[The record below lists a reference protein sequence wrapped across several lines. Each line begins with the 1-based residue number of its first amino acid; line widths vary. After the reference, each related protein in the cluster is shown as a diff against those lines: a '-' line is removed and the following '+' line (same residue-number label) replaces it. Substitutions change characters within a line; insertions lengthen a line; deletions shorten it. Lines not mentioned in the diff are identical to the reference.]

1 MKVYPSSM
9 DPERKFEEHYHH
21 HHHDHEGHF
30 PTRWMVSI
38 PDCPGP
44 LVIQNILSRLSKIS
58 VWLHFVWFLFSLCFQ
73 FLNALVRALHIRR
86 LHAAICFCT
95 PLRSPSYALL
105 CARALVWLFCLCT
118 CCVYTTIV
126 CAVIYARNSRVCSLL
141 RACTSVA
148 DVFLRARCFAIA
160 PISWEQRS
168 GRSDLSEI
176 GLLPVFLPMLCRKI
190 FLQLF
195 SVKDEPCK
203 KRSF

>member
-1 MKVYPSSM
+1 MRVYPSSM
-9 DPERKFEEHYHH
+9 DPERKFEEHHH

-30 PTRWMVSI
+30 PTRWMLSI

-58 VWLHFVWFLFSLCFQ
+58 IWLQFVWFLLWTFLFVFNFSTPLCVHCILDECMQQ
-73 FLNALVRALHIRR
+73 FAFAHLCDLPVTCSCALV
-86 LHAAICFCT
+86 C
-95 PLRSPSYALL
+95 
-105 CARALVWLFCLCT
+105 LFCLCT
-118 CCVYTTIV
+118 CCVHITIV

-141 RACTSVA
+141 RACTYVA
-148 DVFLRARCFAIA
+148 DVFLRAQCFAIA

-176 GLLPVFLPMLCRKI
+176 GLLPVFLAMLCRKI

-195 SVKDEPCK
+195 SAKDESWE

>member
-9 DPERKFEEHYHH
+9 DPERKFEEHHH
-21 HHHDHEGHF
+21 HHEGHF
-30 PTRWMVSI
+30 PTRWMLSI

-58 VWLHFVWFLFSLCFQ
+58 VWPYFVWFLFSLCFQ

-95 PLRSPSYALL
+95 PLRSPSYVLL
-105 CARALVWLFCLCT
+105 CSCALVCLFCLCT
-118 CCVYTTIV
+118 WCLHTTIV
-126 CAVIYARNSRVCSLL
+126 CAIYADNSRLCSLL
-141 RACTSVA
+141 RAGTSVA

-160 PISWEQRS
+160 PISWEQGS

-176 GLLPVFLPMLCRKI
+176 GLLPVFLAMLCRKI

-195 SVKDEPCK
+195 SVKDEPWK